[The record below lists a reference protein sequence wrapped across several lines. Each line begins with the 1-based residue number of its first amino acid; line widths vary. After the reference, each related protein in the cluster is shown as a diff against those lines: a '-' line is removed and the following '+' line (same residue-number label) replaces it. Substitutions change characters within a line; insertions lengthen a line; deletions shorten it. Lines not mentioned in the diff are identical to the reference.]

1 MFLMG
6 KRSFLTVF
14 FTLSHMNLLIIT
26 LLNTQLLTKFPMN
39 GYLVLE
45 THLRVYFDIQGIDV
59 ITLYSKTAVEK
70 TVKTGSDVNPKTKC
84 RFGLFSTR

>member
-26 LLNTQLLTKFPMN
+26 LLNTQFLTKFPMN
-39 GYLVLE
+39 GYLVQE
-45 THLRVYFDIQGIDV
+45 THLRFYFYIPGIYV
-59 ITLYSKTAVEK
+59 ITLYRKTAVEK
-70 TVKTGSDVNPKTKC
+70 TVKTGNDVNPKTKC
-84 RFGLFSTR
+84 RF